1 MPLGAAGR
9 KTGRKTEPSTLLR
22 PGSRLRRPGRAP
34 GPDEGREEASVV
46 SIYLPIAETS
56 VDLSLLLGIG
66 GGVGFMSGLF
76 GVGGGFLLTPL
87 LIFAN
92 VPPTVAVATGGNHV
106 AGSSFSAL
114 LTHWRRGG
122 VDPRMGTVLLI
133 AGVLGSATGVR
144 IFRWLV
150 ETGQVDLVVALSYV
164 TLLGVV
170 GALML
175 AESARDW
182 LRRGAPPPPPGPP
195 SRFEKFIRRL
205 PFKRH
210 FPRSALTISLIPPLL
225 IGFAVGVLSAVMGV
239 GGGFVMVPAML
250 YILKMPARVVVGT
263 SLMQI
268 TVVAAASTLMHAY
281 VNQTVDVVLALVLLV
296 GGVVGAQIGAIFG
309 ARLRAERFQF
319 LLAALVLVTAGRL
332 AYDLVARP
340 GPEDLYVIRHEEGSG
355 AWRRGG
361 R

>member
-1 MPLGAAGR
+1 M
-9 KTGRKTEPSTLLR
+9 
-22 PGSRLRRPGRAP
+22 
-34 GPDEGREEASVV
+34 V

-56 VDLSLLLGIG
+56 VNLGLLLGIG

-87 LIFAN
+87 LLFAN
-92 VPPTVAVATGGNHV
+92 VPPVVAVATGGNHV

-122 VDPRMGTVLLI
+122 VDPRMGLVLLT
-133 AGVLGSATGVR
+133 AGVLGSAAGVR
-144 IFRWLV
+144 LFSWLAAM
-150 ETGQVDLVVALSYV
+150 GQVDLVVALSYV
-164 TLLGVV
+164 ALLGSV
-170 GALML
+170 GTLML
-175 AESARDW
+175 AESVRAW
-182 LRRGAPPPPPGPP
+182 LRRDAPPAPPGPP
-195 SRFEKFIRRL
+195 SRLDRLVKRL

-210 FPRSALTISLIPPLL
+210 FPRSSLTISLIPPIV
-225 IGFAVGVLSAVMGV
+225 IGFCVGVLSAVMGV

-281 VNQTVDVVLALVLLV
+281 VNQTVDVILALVLLI

-309 ARLRAERFQF
+309 AKLRAERFQF
-319 LLAALVLVTAGRL
+319 LLAALVLLTAGRL
-332 AYDLVARP
+332 AYDLISTPA
-340 GPEDLYVIRHEEGSG
+340 PEDLYVIRQEDGAGS
-355 AWRRGG
+355 WRREGK
-361 R
+361 